1 MVTDAGPLR
10 ESTPADDN
18 VEMTQVTDE
27 EMNVVDS
34 ANRSGNI

>member
-1 MVTDAGPLR
+1 MVTDTEPLG